1 MKKLCTLCLLGLPGW
16 VLAQDGLVRG
26 TVSEAKGALPGV
38 SVVLKG
44 SSKGTQT
51 AANGTYSLP
60 ATNSDTLVFSFIGYV
75 SQEVAVGNRTT
86 IDVTLSDDNR
96 QLNEVVVVGYGT
108 QKKVNL
114 TGAVEMVTSKDIQ
127 SRPITATST
136 GLQGLLPGVT
146 IQNFQAR
153 PGQTGSAI
161 RIRGI
166 GTLNN
171 ANPLVLIDGIE
182 ATLDILNPDDIES
195 ISVLKDAASAAIYGS
210 RAANG
215 VILVT
220 TRKGKKD
227 QKPVI
232 GYSGYIGTQMPTRL
246 PRFLGSVDYMTLLNE
261 SLANVGKTATFTAD
275 EIEKARNGSDPN
287 YYANTDW
294 TNEIYKP
301 QAAQQNHNLNING
314 GSGNTSYYLSYG
326 YLNQQGLVVGD
337 AFKAKR
343 NNIRLRLTTELLDR
357 LQLDANLGYVDRLV
371 SEPASGI
378 SEAGGLIYSAHQI
391 SPLVPVRFTS
401 GTWGY
406 GGGSTNPVAVAYDGG
421 TNTFTSQEL
430 TTNMSASLNIAKGLR
445 IRGQYGMV
453 MSNSRRNIYTGK
465 ISYFYP
471 ETGAYWY
478 ASTQYN
484 SLDNRDYTN
493 RYQSLITQMDYEKQV
508 GKHDFHLLLGYSQ
521 EWNRADYF
529 QASRQAL
536 TSEDLEVLN
545 NGTLNQLNSGDASH
559 WALRS
564 GFGRLNYVL
573 AGKYLLEANVRDDGS
588 SRFAKANRFG
598 TFPSVSAGWRIGD
611 EQFMQS
617 LKPVL
622 SDAKIRVSWGMLGN
636 QYNSLGGNIQ
646 YYPYLSPI
654 QAVGTMPIGNVL
666 TSGFAQT
673 VLSNPALQ
681 WETITMSNLGLD
693 LQFWQGKLGVTADVF
708 VKQTD
713 NILVRVPLP
722 DVLGF
727 DEPLQNGGKVE
738 NRGWE
743 TSLNW
748 RDQVGG
754 LRYGLSANLSNVRNR
769 VVGLG
774 NVPPTYGD
782 QIRQVGF
789 PIDAFYGLVS
799 DGLAQKEEFTYNE
812 TQKTYT
818 PNFPIFVE
826 DAGKV
831 APGDVKY
838 RDLNND
844 GKITLDGDRQV
855 IGSPFPRY
863 TYALRSDLGWR
874 GFDFSFFLQGV
885 GAAEGYIKGSA
896 RHAFINESAK
906 PQEVHLDRW
915 TPDNTGATYPR
926 LTYQQ
931 GNNQRFSTM
940 WLEKGAYL
948 RLKNIQLGY
957 TVPRS
962 LVGRARIDRLR
973 VYVSA
978 DNLFTATN
986 YFYGYDPETT
996 VSSGGYYPQI
1006 KTIVAGLNIN
1016 LK

>member
-1 MKKLCTLCLLGLPGW
+1 MKKTGTLLLTCIPLY
-16 VLAQDGLVRG
+16 LQAQDHPVQG
-26 TVSEAKGALPGV
+26 TVRETKGVLPGV
-38 SVVLKG
+38 SVVIKG

-51 AANGTYSLP
+51 AANGTYQLS
-60 ATNSDTLVFSFIGYV
+60 AADRDTLVFSFIGYS
-75 SQEVAVGNRTT
+75 SQEVAVGSRTT
-86 IDVTLSDDNR
+86 IDISLQEDNKQLS
-96 QLNEVVVVGYGT
+96 EVVVVGYGT

-114 TGAVEMVTSKDIQ
+114 TGAVDMVTSKDIQ
-127 SRPITATST
+127 NRPITATST

-171 ANPLVLIDGIE
+171 ANPLILIDGIE
-182 ATLDILNPDDIES
+182 ASLDNLNPDDIES
-195 ISVLKDAASAAIYGS
+195 VSVLKDAASAAIYGS

-215 VILVT
+215 VLLIT
-220 TRKGKKD
+220 TKQGKKD
-227 QKPVI
+227 QKPTI
-232 GYSGYIGTQMPTRL
+232 GYSGYLGTQLPTRL
-246 PRFLGSVDYMTLLNE
+246 PRFVDSPTYMTLLNE
-261 SLANVGKTATFTAD
+261 SLANVGRPATFTAD
-275 EIEKARNGSDPN
+275 EIERARSGSDPN

-294 TNEIYKP
+294 IRAIFRA
-301 QAAQQNHNLNING
+301 QAPQQNHNFTVNG
-314 GSGNTSYYLSYG
+314 GAGATRYYLSYG
-326 YLNQQGLVVGD
+326 YLDQQGLVVGD

-343 NNIRLRLTTELLDR
+343 NNVRLRMTTDLLDR
-357 LQLDANLGYVDRLV
+357 FQLDANVGYVDRLV
-371 SEPASGI
+371 AEPASGI

-391 SPLVPVRFTS
+391 SPLVPERFTS

-421 TNTFTSQEL
+421 TNTFSSQEL
-430 TTNMSASLNIAKGLR
+430 TTNVSGTLTLTKGFRL
-445 IRGQYGMV
+445 RGQYGMV
-453 MSNSRRNIYTGK
+453 MANSRRNIYTGK

-471 ETGAYWY
+471 ETGNYWY
-478 ASTQYN
+478 ASSQYN

-493 RYQSLITQMDYEKQV
+493 RYQSVIAQMDYEKQI
-508 GKHDFHLLLGYSQ
+508 GKHDIHLLLGYSQ

-536 TSEDLEVLN
+536 TSDDLEVLN

-573 AGKYLLEANVRDDGS
+573 AGKYLLEANVRYDGS

-598 TFPSVSAGWRIGD
+598 MFPSVSAGWRIGD
-611 EQFMQS
+611 EAFLQA

-654 QAVGTMPIGNVL
+654 QSVGTMPIGNML
-666 TSGFAQT
+666 TPAFAQT
-673 VLSNPALQ
+673 VLSNRDLR

-748 RDQVGG
+748 RDQLGG
-754 LRYGLSANLSNVRNR
+754 FRYGLSANLSNVRNR
-769 VVGLG
+769 VVSLG

-782 QIRQVGF
+782 QIRQVGY
-789 PIDAFYGLVS
+789 PIDAFYGLVA
-799 DGLAQKEEFTYNE
+799 DGIAQTPDFTYDE
-812 TQKTYT
+812 TRKVYT
-818 PNFPIFVE
+818 PTFPIFAE
-826 DAGKV
+826 DAGRV

-855 IGSPFPRY
+855 IGNPFPRY
-863 TYALRSDLGWR
+863 TYSLRSDLGWK
-874 GFDFSFFLQGV
+874 GFDFSFFFQGV
-885 GAAEGYIKGSA
+885 GQADGYIKGSA
-896 RHAFINESAK
+896 RHAFITESAK
-906 PQEVHLDRW
+906 PQAVHLDRW
-915 TPDNTGATYPR
+915 TPDNTDATYPR

-931 GNNQRFSTM
+931 AHNQRLSSF

-962 LVGRARIDRLR
+962 LVGKARIDRLR

-986 YFYGYDPETT
+986 YFYGYDPETP
-996 VSSGGYYPQI
+996 VSSGGYYPQV